1 MKVQTRLNLL
11 LLFIVALFFGGLMLS
26 KHLGIERETLLWE
39 KKLEEKQTLL
49 KIVMD
54 MKGRSLY
61 TFAYDYSYWNDMV
74 DFVGTRD
81 SNWARDNVNSS
92 LSTYDASIAWV
103 YRPDF
108 TLVFAAH
115 DPQLTEF
122 ETLPVPPESCAQ
134 LFAQEK
140 FCHFFVNTP
149 EGIIEIRGAPIQPTN
164 DIRRESPAKGY
175 FFVGR
180 LWDQKYVAELSN
192 LTECK
197 IELFPAGDRKTD
209 GVTYDR
215 ASGLVQFTQTLPGW
229 NGAPAIMIQ
238 AQNESEALLEMN
250 RNSELHF
257 RVTVL
262 FAAAIMILISLPLMR
277 WVSAPL
283 NLLSRSLS
291 SKDPTILDDLAK
303 SGNEFG
309 HMAELITKFF
319 RQNDELMKEVTER
332 KQAEIALRENE
343 EYLRTLLDSIRAGIF
358 VVDAETHLI
367 VDANLQAQRAIGI
380 SKEMIVG
387 RECHGFI
394 CPAEKGMCPV
404 TDLGK
409 EVDYSERVIR
419 KTDGTKIPI
428 LKSVVPVVRQGKRFL
443 IESFLDITERKQ
455 IEELLRQSEE
465 KYRRLIDNM
474 LDGVGVADLEE
485 NIIFVN
491 PAAANITGYSQT
503 ELIGMNMRQIVIP
516 EDMAMIYRE
525 TEKRKKREESKY
537 EVNFVHKN
545 GEHRLALM
553 SASPFIGSNGEVE
566 GTLGVFADITDLKR
580 AELER
585 QELHTKLERA
595 RRMES
600 LAILAGGVAHDLN
613 NILGPLVAYPELIA
627 SKLPPDSPVRKQVDM
642 MGRSAQEAASV
653 IQDLLTMARRG
664 RYDMIPTS
672 LNQVLEDFMN
682 SPTYLRAAEWHPGV
696 QVEKRFD
703 PELPP
708 ISGSATH
715 LMKVI
720 MNLII
725 NAFDAMPEGG
735 NLVIETAHGY
745 LHKLIGGFD
754 RIESGDYALLR
765 IRDTGTGIDANDI
778 RKIFEPYFSKKKM
791 GTSGSGLGLAVVYG
805 IVKDHHGYY
814 DVISQVGKGT
824 EFILYFPAVE
834 APKDDKPVREKPYS
848 GHETVLV
855 VDDLEE
861 QREVATQLLSS
872 LGYIVLTAADG
883 HGAISLMK
891 QKTFD
896 MVVLDMIL
904 ENDYDGLD
912 TYRDMI
918 NIKPGQKAIIVS
930 GFSSTERVGEMQ
942 KLGAGRFIRK
952 PYTREA
958 IGRAI
963 REELDKGKPPDEFP
977 STPNLNTERRTI
989 PI

>member
-1 MKVQTRLNLL
+1 
-11 LLFIVALFFGGLMLS
+11 
-26 KHLGIERETLLWE
+26 
-39 KKLEEKQTLL
+39 
-49 KIVMD
+49 

-61 TFAYDYSYWNDMV
+61 TYVYDYNFWDDMV
-74 DFVGTRD
+74 KFVAAGD
-81 SNWARDNVNSS
+81 SDWAEENINVS
-92 LSTYDASIAWV
+92 LKTYDATAAWIYRTDFKLV
-103 YRPDF
+103 Y
-108 TLVFAAH
+108 AAH
-115 DPQLTEF
+115 DSQLAGF
-122 ETLPVPPESCAQ
+122 EALPVPPESWNK
-134 LFAQEK
+134 LFAREN
-140 FCHFFVNTP
+140 FCHFFINTSQ
-149 EGIIEIRGAPIQPTN
+149 GMMEIRGAPIQPTN
-164 DIRRESPAKGY
+164 DVRRESPARG
-175 FFVGR
+175 FFLVGR
-180 LWDQKYVAELSN
+180 LWDQKYIAELSN

-197 IELFPAGDRKTD
+197 IRLFPSGDRKANE
-209 GVTYDR
+209 VTYDR
-215 ASGLVQFTQTLPGW
+215 TSGLLQFTQALPGW
-229 NGAPAIMIQ
+229 NGAPAMIIQ
-238 AQNESEALLEMN
+238 AQNESEVLLEMN
-250 RNSELHF
+250 RSSELHF
-257 RVTVL
+257 RYLVL

-277 WVSAPL
+277 WVSTPL

-291 SKDPTILDDLAK
+291 SKDPSILDGLAK
-303 SGNEFG
+303 NSNEFG
-309 HMAELITKFF
+309 HMAQLITEFF
-319 RQNDELMKEVTER
+319 RQNNELIKEVAER

-343 EYLRTLLDSIRAGIF
+343 KYLQTLLDSIRAGIF

-367 VDANLQAQRAIGI
+367 IDANLQAQKAIGI

-394 CPAEKGMCPV
+394 CPADKGNCPV

-419 KTDGTKIPI
+419 KTDGSEIPI
-428 LKSVVPVVRQGKRFL
+428 LKSVVPVVRRGKKYL

-491 PAAANITGYSQT
+491 PAAANITGYSQA

-525 TEKRKKREESKY
+525 TEKRKRKEESKY
-537 EVNFVHKN
+537 EINFIHKS
-545 GEHRLALM
+545 GERRLALM
-553 SASPFIGSNGEVE
+553 SASPFFGRNGEVE
-566 GTLGVFADITDLKR
+566 GTLGVFADITELRR

-585 QELHTKLERA
+585 QELQTKLERA

-627 SKLPPDSPVRKQVDM
+627 SKLPPNSPVQKQVDM
-642 MGRSAQEAASV
+642 LGRSAQEAANV

-664 RYDMIPTS
+664 RYDMVPTN

-682 SPTYLRAAEWHPGV
+682 SPAYLRAADLHPGV
-696 QVEKRFD
+696 RIEKRFD
-703 PELPP
+703 LELPL
-708 ISGSATH
+708 INGSATH

-735 NLVIETAHGY
+735 NLVIETAHEY
-745 LHKLIGGFD
+745 LRKLIGGFD
-754 RIESGDYALLR
+754 CINSGEYVLLR
-765 IRDTGTGIDANDI
+765 IKDTGTGINAKDI

-805 IVKDHHGYY
+805 VVKDHHGYY

-824 EFILYFPAVE
+824 EFILYFPAAEVPAE
-834 APKDDKPVREKPYS
+834 DKSVGEKPYS

-855 VDDLEE
+855 IDDLEE
-861 QREVATQLLSS
+861 QREVATELLSS
-872 LGYIVLTAADG
+872 LGYTIYTAVNG
-883 HGAISLMK
+883 HEAISLMK

-896 MVVLDMIL
+896 LVVLDMIL
-904 ENDYDGLD
+904 ETDYDGLD
-912 TYRDMI
+912 TFRDII
-918 NIKPGQKAIIVS
+918 NIKPDQRTVIVS

-942 KLGAGRFIRK
+942 ELGAGKFIRK

-963 REELDKGKPPDEFP
+963 REELDKGKPPDNVP
-977 STPNLNTERRTI
+977 STPDLKIEQRTI